1 MFSTICQTLEKVI
14 TITSKKEKLLE
25 LSEYYQKICHT
36 PGIEVYDSFR
46 LILPKFDKARS
57 SYGVKENALAKKYIE
72 SLCISKTSIE
82 AQRLLKFKAVKGTKD
97 LPDTLFHILKNRC
110 HGMKDFTIKEINC
123 LLDSAQL
130 GCAKHNEKINDL
142 INNIT
147 KNMPPMHQ
155 KWLCR
160 MILKE
165 LHLGISGMRLKNFDQ
180 AVIGTNVQFIL

>member
-1 MFSTICQTLEKVI
+1 MFSTICQTLENVI
-14 TITSKKEKLLE
+14 TSTSKKEKLLQ
-25 LSEYYQKICHT
+25 LSEYYQTICQT
-36 PGIEVYDSFR
+36 PGVEAYDSLR

-57 SYGVKENALAKKYIE
+57 SYGVKENALARKYIE
-72 SLCISKTSIE
+72 SLCIAKNSIE

-97 LPDTLFHILKNRC
+97 LPDTLFHILRNRC
-110 HGMKDFTIKEINC
+110 HGKKDFTVKEVNS
-123 LLDSAQL
+123 LLDSAQM
-130 GCAKHNEKINDL
+130 GCADHNEKINDL

-165 LHLGISGMRLKNFDQ
+165 LHLGISGNKLEIFG
-180 AVIGTNVQFIL
+180 VIFPPSPTFEVT